1 MTPFLNFRT
10 WLHGG
15 PAGERLLTG
24 TAALLLLSL
33 LVWAS
38 VPTPQDGSGAD
49 TLGFGGTEQ
58 QFTEEQVA
66 NGEVPAGTTD
76 AGVAG
81 GAGTVSGGAGSA
93 PGTATGS
100 GGSVSGTTSG
110 GTTFG
115 GTTTGGAST
124 GGTAAGPEATGTTG
138 QDCGPLTATDNGVTA
153 KDITV
158 GVVVVDLGGASG
170 LINLPTAEEVRKAYN
185 AVIEDVN
192 AKGGVR
198 CRKLKAKFYTDSVF
212 DQSQERAACLQMAE
226 DKVFAAFN
234 NMFNT
239 TEKTCI
245 AKQKIPNIWYTTPL
259 AADVKRYAPYIL
271 SWHPHYDQ
279 LIKHYVQGAKAQGWF
294 TGMKRVG
301 ILEQSCFPDQN
312 TAIRRELQSIG
323 IKLDDVSVF
332 NYGCDQA
339 AAAPEKDQA
348 AALQFKREGVTHVMN
363 VAYAFDGSFSRAADQ
378 QDYDPEFAHM
388 EDASATAIE
397 TGTSKPGDSYDGA
410 LLISAIETGARNTPG
425 YKYNKASQDCTAVMQ
440 KAGLPGPAEEPEGL
454 YFGVA
459 CVNVA
464 MFKAAAEKA
473 PSLLRSQLSTGLSR
487 VGQLEL
493 PFPAGPAIFNSAEF
507 PTGGQ
512 QWRPGKWFT
521 SCQCWRVTDVRYRP
535 GY

>member
-10 WLHGG
+10 WLQGG
-15 PAGERLLTG
+15 PVGERLLTG
-24 TAALLLLSL
+24 TAAVLLLSL
-33 LVWAS
+33 VVWAS
-38 VPTPQDGSGAD
+38 VPTSQNGTGAD
-49 TLGFGGTEQ
+49 VLGLGGSEQQLTGEQAAADAGTAGGSTGTGTSVVGGGTN
-58 QFTEEQVA
+58 VA
-66 NGEVPAGTTD
+66 D
-76 AGVAG
+76 AGA
-81 GAGTVSGGAGSA
+81 APGAGSGGGSTEVPGAGSGSGPAA
-93 PGTATGS
+93 PGTDA
-100 GGSVSGTTSG
+100 
-110 GTTFG
+110 
-115 GTTTGGAST
+115 
-124 GGTAAGPEATGTTG
+124 TAAGPGTPAKAA
-138 QDCGPLTATDNGVTA
+138 CGPQTATDNGVTA

-185 AVIEDVN
+185 AVIDDVN

-234 NMFNT
+234 NLFNT

-259 AADVKRYAPYIL
+259 TADVKRYAPYIL

-279 LIKHYVQGAKAQGWF
+279 LIKHYVKGAKAQGWF
-294 TGMKRVG
+294 KGMKRVG

-312 TAIRRELQSIG
+312 SAIRRELQGIG
-323 IKLDDVSVF
+323 IKLEDVSVF

-397 TGTSKPGDSYDGA
+397 TGTSKPGDSYDGT
-410 LLISAIETGARNTPG
+410 LLVSAIETGARNTAG
-425 YKYNKASQDCTAVMQ
+425 YKYNAATQRCAAVLK
-440 KAGLPGPAEEPEGL
+440 KAGLPAPYEVPEGL

-464 MFKAAAEKA
+464 MFKAAAERA
-473 PSLLRSQLSTGLSR
+473 PSLVRSQLSSGLSR
-487 VGQLEL
+487 VGNLEL
-493 PFPAGPAIFNSAEF
+493 PFPAGPAIFNSVEL

-512 QWRPGKWFT
+512 QWRPGRWFT